1 MGITSSYLGLSA
13 KLYTSA
19 VNAIET
25 SSPNKRA
32 KLYLLFNSIFPLLA
46 CVITSPIVREIDD
59 HEEKSSARRR
69 TRGGFVFM
77 FVVTI
82 VTGCYAVL
90 GSLDLS
96 KSKTLLPPVKNLIG
110 IVICLLA
117 PFVIPLWEKIRGFVD
132 EKRSINR
139 VKKVH
144 NSTDIEEGS
153 SRLENGVVMKE
164 EEDRQLS
171 DIDDE
176 IHHELGVKEE
186 IGAKLMLRRVDFW
199 LYFFV
204 YFSGATLGLVFL
216 NNLGQIAESRGCSGT
231 SSLVSLSSSFG
242 FFGRLIPSLF
252 HYFFSRS
259 KYMIPSP
266 ASIAALMAPMAGAF
280 MLLLNKTN
288 IALYTSTAVIGV
300 CSGAITSIS
309 VATTTELFGTKNFS
323 VNHNLV
329 VANIPIGSFLFGYLA
344 ALVYDKEGNNA
355 YDGKCMGMACY
366 RSTFIFWGSFCLFGT
381 FLALILYART
391 RKFYSQRY

>member
-59 HEEKSSARRR
+59 HVEQSSSRRR

-110 IVICLLA
+110 IVICLLS
-117 PFVIPLWEKIRGFVD
+117 PFLIPLWEKIRGFVD

-144 NSTDIEEGS
+144 NSTNIEEGS

-164 EEDRQLS
+164 EEDRQS
-171 DIDDE
+171 SNIDDE
-176 IHHELGVKEE
+176 IHHELDVKEE
-186 IGAKLMLRRVDFW
+186 IGAKLMLQRVDFW

-204 YFSGATLGLVFL
+204 YFCGATLGLVFL

-252 HYFFSRS
+252 DYFFSR
-259 KYMIPSP
+259 
-266 ASIAALMAPMAGAF
+266 
-280 MLLLNKTN
+280 
-288 IALYTSTAVIGV
+288 
-300 CSGAITSIS
+300 
-309 VATTTELFGTKNFS
+309 
-323 VNHNLV
+323 
-329 VANIPIGSFLFGYLA
+329 
-344 ALVYDKEGNNA
+344 
-355 YDGKCMGMACY
+355 
-366 RSTFIFWGSFCLFGT
+366 
-381 FLALILYART
+381 
-391 RKFYSQRY
+391 